1 MSNNNVKQKM
11 QNLNEDIWS
20 LVNSHQ
26 PETTDDVMVV
36 SAVLLK
42 CAVQLYTVALKDDD
56 IEEILTG
63 HAVESIPALREA
75 CEEAL
80 TRKLH

>member
-1 MSNNNVKQKM
+1 MEIDDKHEKM
-11 QNLNEDIWS
+11 NAINEEVWS
-20 LVNSHQ
+20 LINKYNLKTS
-26 PETTDDVMVV
+26 DDVMLT

-42 CAVQLYTVALKDDD
+42 CAVQLYTVVLEDDD

-63 HAVESIPALREA
+63 HAVDSIPSLREIFQDV
-75 CEEAL
+75 L